1 MRLYDPAALESLLAV
16 AEEGSFQRAAQR
28 LGLTQSAVSQRLHAL
43 EGQAGTILLVR
54 SRPARLT
61 PAGEV
66 MVRHARRAQSLEAD
80 LRQQLRTLLAAEP
93 A

>member
-1 MRLYDPAALESLLAV
+1 MRLYDPAALNALVAV
-16 AEEGSFQRAAQR
+16 AEEGSFLGAARR
-28 LGLTQSAVSQRLHAL
+28 LGLTQSAVSQRVHAL

-54 SRPARLT
+54 SRPTRLT

-66 MVRHARRAQSLEAD
+66 VLRHARRAQTLAAD
-80 LRQQLRTLLAAEP
+80 LKLQLRELLAAEP

>member
-1 MRLYDPAALESLLAV
+1 MRLYDPATLESLVAV
-16 AEEGSFQRAAQR
+16 AEEGSFLGAARR

-43 EGQAGTILLVR
+43 ENQAGTILLVR

-66 MVRHARRAQSLEAD
+66 MVRHARRAQTLEAD
-80 LRQQLRTLLAAEP
+80 LRTQLRDLLTAQP